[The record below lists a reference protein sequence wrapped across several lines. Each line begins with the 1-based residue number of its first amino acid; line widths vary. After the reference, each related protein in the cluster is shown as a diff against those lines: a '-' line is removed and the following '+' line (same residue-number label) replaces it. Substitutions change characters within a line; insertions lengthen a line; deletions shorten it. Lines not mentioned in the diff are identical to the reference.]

1 MVVQFFITL
10 SCIVAVG
17 VNASQFICIGRFSA
31 VTFQVLGHMKTI
43 LVLVLGFLFFN
54 DSTST
59 QVTAPRPALAND
71 VPSLY
76 LFARVGLLQSRHLQM
91 LCRSVGRSYLAVV
104 LLCLKW
110 SCSA

>member
-1 MVVQFFITL
+1 LLQFFIFL

-54 DSTST
+54 DSTSL
-59 QVTAPRPALAND
+59 QVSLASRLHVILAFN
-71 VPSLY
+71 VSTC
-76 LFARVGLLQSRHLQM
+76 LL
-91 LCRSVGRSYLAVV
+91 
-104 LLCLKW
+104 
-110 SCSA
+110 